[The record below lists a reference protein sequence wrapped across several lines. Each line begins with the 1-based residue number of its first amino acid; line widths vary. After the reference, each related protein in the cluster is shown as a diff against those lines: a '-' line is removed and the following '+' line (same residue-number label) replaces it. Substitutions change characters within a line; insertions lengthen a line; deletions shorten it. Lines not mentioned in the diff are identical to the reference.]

1 MGELPDQ
8 PFMRAAANVSREPS
22 LLIFCTAAK
31 VLCGWLLHSKTY
43 LIRFVHLSEAVMCP
57 ACLRGLDR

>member
-1 MGELPDQ
+1 VHKAGLSAQQTSMQ
-8 PFMRAAANVSREPS
+8 S
-22 LLIFCTAAK
+22 AAK

-57 ACLRGLDR
+57 ACLRGFDRWP